1 MRIWAESRRRGRAR
15 RALLAFALVGSACS
29 KMGDSAEPPA
39 QAATKAEEGAMPDR
53 FVVMLEP
60 PSERPDD
67 DAPQAAGN
75 EAAVDDLLAGL
86 DGRQRGPD
94 GWADKDGE
102 AKLPAGQG
110 HNRMGAAG
118 RAAPAVPEPTDPGY
132 VVEEKKVPA
141 EVGMRALGGD
151 GATALPR
158 IVTPPHPPEAPAF
171 EAPPPA
177 KPRSPTDLPVQPTP
191 GPSSK
196 LVALAEEAAEGE
208 EADEDGDLLLDDEGA
223 RDLDRRDD
231 VGRLAGKKGK
241 AKERR
246 ARRGKDEGGE
256 GERQKKDA
264 DKDTSAHYAARTEM
278 DDGSEVTKGLVDA
291 SMLAL
296 RHVRP
301 DRFLPRM
308 CYFENTYLG
317 GNAAYEE
324 RLRRLD
330 EDFGRDAPYRLA
342 SLPPQPFD
350 APADAGLSLTA
361 ALDTRSLDQPG
372 RVYLQIG
379 LQGSKRYGWR
389 RPPLDVALVVDPA
402 ARSADADAL
411 EHAVTTL
418 VRRLGPQ
425 DRLAVVLASDDGAEV
440 LAPLAGVRDQRLA
453 LARQLEGLPPPGR
466 AGGEALRR
474 AMDTAGQVLRRGAD
488 DQARVPGTQTVVLL
502 THGADADRVQG
513 AARAAHALSVQGAVT
528 SVVQTGGDRGAWW
541 AVANAGHGNYHRG
554 EVKASLEAELE
565 SLSKIIARLL
575 RVNVRLASKVEAVRV
590 VGSRVLGQDEVKRV
604 KAREEATDRNLSR
617 TLGVTADRG
626 DDDDG
631 IQTVIPYFYGG
642 DAHVILLELWV
653 ESPGAVAD
661 VTLKYK
667 DMVSLANATARDS
680 VALTRLPREDTPLQH
695 IVRRNVRGFTLA
707 ETLET
712 VADLV
717 DQGQLRRGL
726 AVLDQVRGNLPAAD
740 RRLIDAFDR
749 VGRGLPAAQLAAAL
763 RMASARRVGQPARG
777 ASARAVA
784 R

>member
-1 MRIWAESRRRGRAR
+1 EPSNRA
-15 RALLAFALVGSACS
+15 
-29 KMGDSAEPPA
+29 
-39 QAATKAEEGAMPDR
+39 
-53 FVVMLEP
+53 VV
-60 PSERPDD
+60 
-67 DAPQAAGN
+67 
-75 EAAVDDLLAGL
+75 VD
-86 DGRQRGPD
+86 
-94 GWADKDGE
+94 
-102 AKLPAGQG
+102 
-110 HNRMGAAG
+110 
-118 RAAPAVPEPTDPGY
+118 
-132 VVEEKKVPA
+132 EKKVPA
-141 EVGMRALGGD
+141 DVGLRALGAG

-158 IVTPPHPPEAPAF
+158 IATPQAPFEAPTF
-171 EAPPPA
+171 EAPPEA
-177 KPRSPTDLPVQPTP
+177 KPRPPSDAPVKAAAARSQLAAVVEEDEE
-191 GPSSK
+191 SS
-196 LVALAEEAAEGE
+196 
-208 EADEDGDLLLDDEGA
+208 DGDIDFDDDRTLDV
-223 RDLDRRDD
+223 DRRDEAR
-231 VGRLAGKKGK
+231 RLSGKKDK
-241 AKERR
+241 AKEAFAGKAEDEAGERERQRR
-246 ARRGKDEGGE
+246 AVKKRSALEGLRRELADGGE
-256 GERQKKDA
+256 VLDGTPDVVPDDA
-264 DKDTSAHYAARTEM
+264 IA
-278 DDGSEVTKGLVDA
+278 
-291 SMLAL
+291 AL

-402 ARSADADAL
+402 ARRADAAAL
-411 EHAVTTL
+411 EQAVTTL

-425 DRLAVVLASDDGAEV
+425 DRLAVVLAAEDGAEV

-453 LARQLEGLPPPGR
+453 LARQLEGLPAPEG
-466 AGGEALRR
+466 AGGEALGR

-502 THGADADRVQG
+502 THGADAERVQS
-513 AARAAHALSVQGAVT
+513 AAHAAHALSVQGAVT

-541 AVANAGHGNYHRG
+541 SVANAGHGNYHRG
-554 EVKASLEAELE
+554 EVQASLEAELE

-575 RVNVRLASKVEAVRV
+575 RVNVRLASKVEGVRV
-590 VGSRVLGQDEVKRV
+590 IGSRVLGQDEVKRV

-667 DMVSLANATARDS
+667 DMVSLTNATARDS

-695 IVRRNVRGFTLA
+695 IVRRNVRGFRLA
-707 ETLET
+707 EALEG
-712 VADLV
+712 AAALV
-717 DQGQLRRGL
+717 ERGQRPPAFALLERAR
-726 AVLDQVRGNLPAAD
+726 AQLPAAD
-740 RRLIDAFDR
+740 RRLLDAFDR
-749 VGRGLPAAQLAAAL
+749 ARGLPDHRLAAAL

-777 ASARAVA
+777 ASARLVE

>member
-1 MRIWAESRRRGRAR
+1 MKSWTEAGRPGGVW
-15 RALLAFALVGSACS
+15 RALLALVLVGSACS

-39 QAATKAEEGAMPDR
+39 QAAAKTEEGGAAAFEADRDR
-53 FVVMLEP
+53 FGH
-60 PSERPDD
+60 SDD
-67 DAPQAAGN
+67 DSPRAAAN
-75 EAAVDDLLAGL
+75 ETEVDGLLEAI
-86 DGRQRGPD
+86 DRGGARPD
-94 GWADKDGE
+94 GWADKDGDGK
-102 AKLPAGQG
+102 AQLGRG
-110 HNRMGAAG
+110 HNRVGSAG
-118 RAAPAVPEPTDPGY
+118 RLAPAAPEPEEPGY
-132 VVEEKKVPA
+132 AVEKKVPA
-141 EVGMRALGGD
+141 RSGTLALGGLED
-151 GATALPR
+151 ATALPR
-158 IVTPPHPPEAPAF
+158 VVEPPPPPGAPAF
-171 EAPPPA
+171 EAPPAA
-177 KPRSPTDLPVQPTP
+177 KPRPPSDVPVRPTP
-191 GPSSK
+191 APSSK
-196 LVALAEEAAEGE
+196 LVAVVEEVEE
-208 EADEDGDLLLDDEGA
+208 EADEGGEVLRQDVAA
-223 RDLDRRDD
+223 RDVDQRGESRR
-231 VGRLAGKKGK
+231 RAGKKD
-241 AKERR
+241 AKKKEE
-246 ARRGKDEGGE
+246 ARLARGAKGRVE
-256 GERQKKDA
+256 GERREKQAHKDA
-264 DKDTSAHYAARTEM
+264 TDPYAFRTEM
-278 DDGSEVTKGLVDA
+278 DDGAEDTNGVVDA
-291 SMLAL
+291 STRAL

-361 ALDTRSLDQPG
+361 ALDTRWLDQPG

-389 RPPLDVALVVDPA
+389 RPPLDVTLVVDPA
-402 ARSADADAL
+402 ARGADADAL

-513 AARAAHALSVQGAVT
+513 AARAAHGLSVQGAVT

-707 ETLET
+707 ETLDG

-717 DQGQLRRGL
+717 DQGQLRQGL
-726 AVLDQVRGNLPAAD
+726 AVLDQLRGNLPVAD
-740 RRLIDAFDR
+740 RQLLAAFDR
-749 VGRGLPAAQLAAAL
+749 VSRGLPADQLAAAL

>member
-1 MRIWAESRRRGRAR
+1 MRTWTERSSGV
-15 RALLAFALVGSACS
+15 RALLAVALVVSACS
-29 KMGDSAEPPA
+29 KMGDAEPPA
-39 QAATKAEEGAMPDR
+39 QAASKAEEAPPVYVELQVQPR
-53 FVVMLEP
+53 REP
-60 PSERPDD
+60 PTD
-67 DAPQAAGN
+67 DAPTGAAN
-75 EAAVDDLLAGL
+75 EAAEVDDLLAAL
-86 DGRQRGPD
+86 DRGQRGSDDWADKGGDGKLQRGP
-94 GWADKDGE
+94 GHAR
-102 AKLPAGQG
+102 AGS
-110 HNRMGAAG
+110 AG
-118 RAAPAVPEPTDPGY
+118 RAAPAAPEPMEPGY
-132 VVEEKKVPA
+132 AVEEKKVP
-141 EVGMRALGGD
+141 VKSGTLALGD
-151 GATALPR
+151 LEDTTARPR
-158 IVTPPHPPEAPAF
+158 IVEPPPPPEAPAF
-171 EAPPPA
+171 EAPPAAKPRPPSDVPLQPA
-177 KPRSPTDLPVQPTP
+177 KPRSELAV
-191 GPSSK
+191 
-196 LVALAEEAAEGE
+196 LAEEDE
-208 EADEDGDLLLDDEGA
+208 ESSDGDDDRA
-223 RDLDRRDD
+223 RDVDRRDEAR
-231 VGRLAGKKGK
+231 RLAGKKDK
-241 AKERR
+241 AKEAVASKTEVEADETERQRR
-246 ARRGKDEGGE
+246 ATKKKQVALDGLRRK
-256 GERQKKDA
+256 
-264 DKDTSAHYAARTEM
+264 SP
-278 DDGSEVTKGLVDA
+278 DDGEVNGVFDVVPDDA
-291 SMLAL
+291 IAAL

-379 LQGSKRYGWR
+379 LQGSKRSGWR

-402 ARSADADAL
+402 ARSADAGAL
-411 EHAVTTL
+411 EQAVTTL

-425 DRLAVVLASDDGAEV
+425 DRLAVVLAAGGGAEV

-453 LARQLEGLPPPGR
+453 LARQLEGLPPPEP
-466 AGGEALRR
+466 AGGDAIRR
-474 AMDTAGQVLRRGAD
+474 AMDTAGQVLRSGAD

-502 THGADADRVQG
+502 THGADAERVQG
-513 AARAAHALSVQGAVT
+513 AARAAHGLSVQGAVT
-528 SVVQTGGDRGAWW
+528 SVVQIGGDRGAWW
-541 AVANAGHGNYHRG
+541 SVANAGHGNYHRG
-554 EVKASLEAELE
+554 EVEASLEAELE

-626 DDDDG
+626 ADDDG

-667 DMVSLANATARDS
+667 DMVSLHNATARDS
-680 VALTRLPREDTPLQH
+680 VALTRLPRDDTPLQH
-695 IVRRNVRGFTLA
+695 IVRRNVQGFRLA
-707 ETLET
+707 EALDG
-712 VADLV
+712 AAALV
-717 DQGQLRRGL
+717 ERGQVPPAFAL
-726 AVLDQVRGNLPAAD
+726 LDQARAQMPAAD
-740 RRLIDAFDR
+740 RRLLDAFDR
-749 VGRGLPAAQLAAAL
+749 ARGLPNHRLAAAL

-777 ASARAVA
+777 ASARAME